1 MEHSKQLNKVFFPL
15 IAYGGQCR
23 GEFSLA
29 CSSLLIK
36 SIDRKDIDIGMIGMF
51 HESLISRARN
61 IAAAY
66 AIKEGYSHL
75 LFIDSDIYFDPKDV
89 FRLIEAN
96 EDVIAG
102 AYPKKYIN
110 DKKLSFVA
118 KKNNSFISE
127 KKWISLSTD
136 FTTEITDN
144 TIKENMNGS
153 QLLEVDY
160 AATGFMLIKV
170 GVFEKIAQK
179 FPEIKYINDIDA
191 YMSLGD
197 NFYDF
202 FPAQVNKD
210 TKKFESE
217 DYGFCRLWRS
227 IGGKIK
233 IMSDINLTHIGSLS
247 FSGNLKQQLNYFK

>member
-1 MEHSKQLNKVFFPL
+1 MERSKQLNKIFFPL

-36 SIDRKDIDIGMIGMF
+36 SIDKKNVDIGMIGMF

-66 AIKEGYSHL
+66 AIKEKYSHL
-75 LFIDSDIYFDPKDV
+75 LFIDSDIYFDPEDV

-110 DKKLSFVA
+110 ENKLSFVS
-118 KKNNSFISE
+118 KKNNSFLKE

-136 FTTEITDN
+136 FTTEITD
-144 TIKENMNGS
+144 KAVQENRNGS
-153 QLLEVDY
+153 KLLEVDY
-160 AATGFMLIKV
+160 AATGFMLIKID
-170 GVFEKIAQK
+170 VFKKISEK

-191 YMSLGD
+191 YMSIGD
-197 NFYDF
+197 NFFDF
-202 FPAQVNKD
+202 FPAQVNKENR
-210 TKKFESE
+210 KFESE

-233 IMSDINLTHIGSLS
+233 IMPDINLTHIGSLS
-247 FSGNLKQQLNYFK
+247 FSGNLKEQLNYYI